1 MKVILTQDVK
11 KQGKKGQ
18 IIEVSEGYG
27 RNFLIKNN
35 LAIFADNAALNQ
47 LKSKQKA
54 EARNAEEILKEA
66 KQTKSQL
73 EEKNVVVIIEVK
85 TGDDGRLFGTIPT
98 KQIADELEKQF
109 EISVDRRKIQLK
121 ENISALGS
129 YDVPIK
135 LHHEVT
141 ADIAVKVVGIK

>member
-54 EARNAEEILKEA
+54 EARNAEEILEEA

-85 TGDDGRLFGTIPT
+85 TGDDGRLFGTIPP

-109 EISVDRRKIQLK
+109 EISVDRRKIQLG

-129 YDVPIK
+129 YNVPIK